1 MIDPPDLFAPSDA
14 LAPPWRPISCGP
26 TARVLAV
33 VEPLPARSGDD
44 VAWVRALLEE
54 YSAAHDSE
62 RRARCYATK
71 PTTAASER
79 GDQTE
84 LYQKHLVRQ
93 ERVVMALTQA
103 VRCPC
108 GKNV

>member
-1 MIDPPDLFAPSDA
+1 MIDHPDLFAPSDA
-14 LAPPWRPISCGP
+14 LAPPWRPISRGT

-54 YSAAHDSE
+54 YTAAHDSE
-62 RRARCYATK
+62 RRARCYAMK
-71 PTTAASER
+71 PTTSAPER

-84 LYQKHLVRQ
+84 LYQRHLVRQ
-93 ERVVMALTQA
+93 ERVVLALVEA
-103 VRCPC
+103 VKRY
-108 GKNV
+108 